1 MDSFGMYDCFNW
13 TIFFLDFSSNDFI
26 SEKKDN
32 CNAKLKKCLSLNLGL
47 ANFHCIHTGKL
58 AC

>member
-1 MDSFGMYDCFNW
+1 
-13 TIFFLDFSSNDFI
+13 LDFSSNDFI

>member
-1 MDSFGMYDCFNW
+1 MIASIGQFVSWILVAMTLFQ
-13 TIFFLDFSSNDFI
+13 
-26 SEKKDN
+26 EKKDN
-32 CNAKLKKCLSLNLGL
+32 CSAKLKKCLSLNLGL